1 MKNTNILCKFW
12 QLCTY
17 IKHPP
22 FEIRLSYG
30 INSLAY
36 GLHAVTITGPY
47 LILFPLQD
55 WQSFGLLIK
64 GFLNFNEECIA
75 STSKNRSA
83 GTMSCCW
90 WTGQIRQLIF
100 HLILTKKGHLELFP
114 ITEAL

>member
-12 QLCTY
+12 RLWPY
-17 IKHPP
+17 IKILPL
-22 FEIRLSYG
+22 RYAWSYG

-36 GLHAVTITGPY
+36 GLHAAVITGPY

-55 WQSFGLLIK
+55 QQSFGLLIK

-90 WTGQIRQLIF
+90 WRGQI
-100 HLILTKKGHLELFP
+100 
-114 ITEAL
+114 